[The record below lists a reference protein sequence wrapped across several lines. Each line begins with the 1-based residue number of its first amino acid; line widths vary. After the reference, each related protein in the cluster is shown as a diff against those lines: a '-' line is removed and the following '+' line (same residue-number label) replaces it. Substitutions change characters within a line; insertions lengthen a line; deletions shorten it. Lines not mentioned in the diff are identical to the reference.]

1 MKAICASACLRW
13 VMSSDSVRR
22 YRDSPASPGIRSFLV
37 LNIRV
42 ASSAAPTFC
51 SSTIARPPDAIASR
65 SRAQQGGCPLWK
77 HLMWALPDD
86 IVARNAEETL
96 GRAVGEHV
104 LLAVDV
110 LDSDH
115 RGNVLND
122 SVEELARTP

>member
-1 MKAICASACLRW
+1 MR
-13 VMSSDSVRR
+13 
-22 YRDSPASPGIRSFLV
+22 
-37 LNIRV
+37 
-42 ASSAAPTFC
+42 
-51 SSTIARPPDAIASR
+51 
-65 SRAQQGGCPLWK
+65 
-77 HLMWALPDD
+77 ALPDD

-122 SVEELARTP
+122 CVEELARAPDLGRRRLTLRDVTEMLARDEEADEPERDEQAQAQTGALHQIRRAGTATQARR